1 LSVNILFKNYEE
13 RYVINPPFISLT
25 MYLPDL
31 QRKENNIKHYFFD
44 INFGFSNLH
53 ITSLSF
59 LVVH

>member
-53 ITSLSF
+53 I
-59 LVVH
+59 